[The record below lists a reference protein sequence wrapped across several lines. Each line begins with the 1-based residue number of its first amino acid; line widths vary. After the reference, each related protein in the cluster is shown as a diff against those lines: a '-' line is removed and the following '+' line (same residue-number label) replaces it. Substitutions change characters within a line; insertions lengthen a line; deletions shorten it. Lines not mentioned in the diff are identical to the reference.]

1 MLHTLPKVERVLGV
15 LRGSRH
21 SVLRARPTLV
31 RGPGLEDEGDLGGE
45 VEEGERYSAFG
56 RG

>member
-1 MLHTLPKVERVLGV
+1 MLHTSRRAERVLGV
-15 LRGSRH
+15 PRGSRH
-21 SVLRARPTLV
+21 SVLRALPTLV

-45 VEEGERYSAFG
+45 VEEGERYSALG